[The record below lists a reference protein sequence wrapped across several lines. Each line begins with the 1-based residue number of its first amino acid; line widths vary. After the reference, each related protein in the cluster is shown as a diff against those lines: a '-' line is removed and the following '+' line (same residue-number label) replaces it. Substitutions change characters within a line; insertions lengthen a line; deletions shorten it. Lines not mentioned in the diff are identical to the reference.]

1 MLCLMIL
8 NNYRSKKLLQNKDI
22 NRFREI
28 FGIKQ
33 EALAIKLDILYA
45 AVSKLDANVIMTNI
59 SVLKLQ
65 FY

>member
-1 MLCLMIL
+1 MIL
-8 NNYRSKKLLQNKDI
+8 NNYRSKKLLQNRNI
-22 NRFREI
+22 NSFHKI
-28 FGIKQ
+28 LGIKQ